1 MTLSSNARVSSVHY
15 QKLENAKKLGIL
27 SLTEHG
33 LDSIPKQVFEPELA
47 KKLRTLDLSGNKL
60 AHIPAQLATLTELK
74 TLNLDGNKLVAG
86 TLSVVAKLSKL
97 QKLSVSGNRLGQM
110 PADQHKKNQV
120 ASPDVMLPPLP
131 STLKEVAMAQN
142 SLQSI
147 PQSLVSKSL
156 QRLEK
161 VDLSGN
167 QLASVDSLWVLSNL
181 VEIQLDDNV
190 IVSLPPEMGTLKKLK
205 VLSLRNNAITAT
217 SQPQPLPAALFTD
230 TPLIDLNLHGNPMT
244 NTELNRFEGFP
255 DFLERRQKVKKKT
268 LVNLSVCGLE

>member
-1 MTLSSNARVSSVHY
+1 MHY
-15 QKLENAKKLGIL
+15 QKLENAKKLGVL

-86 TLSVVAKLSKL
+86 TLSVAAKLSKL

-110 PADQHKKNQV
+110 PADHHKKTPQV

-190 IVSLPPEMGTLKKLK
+190 IASLPPEMGTLKKLK

-217 SQPQPLPAALFTD
+217 SQPQPLPCKFKSIRGVSVNKAA
-230 TPLIDLNLHGNPMT
+230 G
-244 NTELNRFEGFP
+244 RG
-255 DFLERRQKVKKKT
+255 
-268 LVNLSVCGLE
+268 CG